1 MECLELKN
9 AFDVAKCDME
19 LANMCVVPEPE
30 EEEITRLADAIE
42 SCL

>member
-1 MECLELKN
+1 MKPELLK

-19 LANMCVVPEPE
+19 LVESCVVPEPD
-30 EEEITRLADAIE
+30 EEEIARLADAI

>member
-1 MECLELKN
+1 MERLELKN

-19 LANMCVVPEPE
+19 LIELCVPEPDE
-30 EEEITRLADAIE
+30 DEIARLADAIE